1 MDQESQGIK
10 YPKILLLSLLVILIG
25 AFGYY
30 FYTSYESPVNH
41 LIEGVPYYGVYNLY
55 PDYASAAI
63 SVATVLRFY
72 SDERVSFSDLKDMF
86 PDARHKEEDDLSNS
100 QKALEFFE
108 TQGYNAFSIKLLDD
122 EYKDNKVKEIKKYIK
137 KDVPVIVIQQ
147 KRLDTKE
154 SDIEK
159 SGWRVVI
166 GVFDDKKEIIV
177 HDASLGNNYVF
188 SYADF
193 EKLFFPGASR
203 MLAVWPKDTL
213 AQDLSKP
220 GNGLPYSE
228 RSSIMENAYDVI
240 GAAGRAKAA
249 AAASDVLCDAQADPT
264 QDQISEYI
272 RLNKES
278 IRYRDEAINNPAFK

>member
-1 MDQESQGIK
+1 MDQESQRQELPGRLAAFK
-10 YPKILLLSLLVILIG
+10 VPLLFLLVILIG
-25 AFGYY
+25 AAGFY

-108 TQGYNAFSIKLLDD
+108 TQVYNAFSIKLLDD

-166 GVFDDKKEIIV
+166 GVFDDEKKVIV
-177 HDASLGNNYVF
+177 HDAALGNNYEL
-188 SYADF
+188 SYSDF

-213 AQDLSKP
+213 AKNLPKP
-220 GNGLPYSE
+220 GNGQPYSE
-228 RSSIMENAYDVI
+228 RSAVMKNAYTVI
-240 GAAGRAKAA
+240 GAAGRARAASAA
-249 AAASDVLCDAQADPT
+249 ADKFCR
-264 QDQISEYI
+264 YI
-272 RLNKES
+272 
-278 IRYRDEAINNPAFK
+278 